1 MPPKT
6 QGARRALA
14 LFLGAIL
21 LGATGALPIPVA
33 LTAGGVAMV
42 LSGVLHIRQAYEAI
56 DWSIIILLAAL
67 IPLGEALQ
75 INGATAIAGNGI
87 IALTADQVPLV
98 TLALLMIMTATL
110 TNVLNN
116 AATAVLM
123 APLAVH
129 LAVQL
134 GVSPDPM
141 LMGVAVS
148 ASCAFLTPIGHQN
161 NALVMG
167 PGGYKFGDYWRLGL
181 PLTVVVLA
189 AALPM
194 IVWVW
199 PF

>member
-1 MPPKT
+1 
-6 QGARRALA
+6 
-14 LFLGAIL
+14 
-21 LGATGALPIPVA
+21 
-33 LTAGGVAMV
+33 
-42 LSGVLHIRQAYEAI
+42 
-56 DWSIIILLAAL
+56 
-67 IPLGEALQ
+67 
-75 INGATAIAGNGI
+75 
-87 IALTADQVPLV
+87 V
-98 TLALLMIMTATL
+98 TLALLMIMTTTL

-134 GVSPDPM
+134 GASPDPM

>member
-1 MPPKT
+1 
-6 QGARRALA
+6 
-14 LFLGAIL
+14 
-21 LGATGALPIPVA
+21 
-33 LTAGGVAMV
+33 
-42 LSGVLHIRQAYEAI
+42 
-56 DWSIIILLAAL
+56 
-67 IPLGEALQ
+67 
-75 INGATAIAGNGI
+75 
-87 IALTADQVPLV
+87 V
-98 TLALLMIMTATL
+98 TLALLMIMTTTL